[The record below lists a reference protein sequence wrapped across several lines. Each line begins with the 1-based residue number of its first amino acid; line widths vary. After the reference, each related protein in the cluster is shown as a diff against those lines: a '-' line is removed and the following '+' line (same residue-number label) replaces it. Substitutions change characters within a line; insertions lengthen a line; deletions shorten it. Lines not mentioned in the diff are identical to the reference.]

1 MYDRG
6 YMDVLQQLGI
16 EKTAAVVPRLNFG
29 AWASK
34 AVPVLKNFGKSVGQN
49 LWGQPLNFAKE
60 VQAGKA
66 LGKDSLIAE
75 GFAAPKLWHKAL
87 MYGVPAISAVQTLRS
102 DEPNKAQALGGL
114 AGSVLLGTAA
124 FGPLGMLGSI
134 PASFAGEHL
143 GRQLVRGTQRTL
155 GFGNRPTP
163 QYTSYQQPYG
173 QQAAAQY
180 PAQ

>member
-49 LWGQPLNFAKE
+49 LWGQPGNFVKE
-60 VQAGKA
+60 IRAGKA
-66 LGKDSLIAE
+66 LRKDSLIAE
-75 GFAAPKLWHKAL
+75 GFKAPKLWHKAL
-87 MYGVPAISAVQTLRS
+87 MYGFPAVSAVQTLRS
-102 DEPNKAQALGGL
+102 DDPNKAQALGGL
-114 AGSVLLGTAA
+114 VGSVALGTAA
-124 FGPLGMLGSI
+124 FGPFGMLGSI
-134 PASFAGEHL
+134 PASFAGEHI
-143 GRQLVRGTQRTL
+143 GSKLVGGTKRLL
-155 GFGNRPTP
+155 GFGNKPTP